1 MFTQPREPERF
12 ILAATLVVC
21 ATVGFMAET
30 AAATAAAPAASSMP
44 RPAASAA
51 AGGPARSVPA
61 TWQVDA
67 AQSSIRF
74 TATQAGANFEGR
86 FKQFNAAISFD
97 PANLGASRAR
107 VEIPVMS
114 VDTQSSDRDT
124 ALKSKDWFDPAR
136 WPKAV
141 FETSRISTSG
151 SSFIADGRL
160 TMRDRTRPVRLTFSV
175 RRAANG
181 VRTLTG
187 QAKLSRL
194 AFGLGQGEFQSTE
207 WVADAVTVNVT
218 IVAR

>member
-1 MFTQPREPERF
+1 MFMQPRRLTNF
-12 ILAATLVVC
+12 ILVTALSACAA
-21 ATVGFMAET
+21 VGL
-30 AAATAAAPAASSMP
+30 AAPGSTAKP
-44 RPAASAA
+44 VLP
-51 AGGPARSVPA
+51 

-74 TATQAGANFEGR
+74 TATQAGANFDGR
-86 FKQFNAAISFD
+86 FKQFNAVIAFD
-97 PANLGASRAR
+97 PSNLGASRAR
-107 VEIPVMS
+107 VEIPVIS

-141 FETSRISTSG
+141 FETTRISAAAG
-151 SSFIADGRL
+151 SFVADGRL
-160 TMRDRTRPVRLTFSV
+160 TIRDRTRPVRLTFSV

>member
-1 MFTQPREPERF
+1 MFTQPRTLTHF
-12 ILAATLVVC
+12 ILVTALSLSAV
-21 ATVGFMAET
+21 VGFTAEGEP
-30 AAATAAAPAASSMP
+30 APGARAPAK
-44 RPAASAA
+44 SAQ
-51 AGGPARSVPA
+51 PIWKID
-61 TWQVDA
+61 T

-86 FKQFNAAISFD
+86 FKQFAAMITFD
-97 PANLGASRAR
+97 PANLAASRAR

-141 FETSRISTSG
+141 FETSRISAAGG
-151 SSFIADGRL
+151 SFVADGRL
-160 TMRDRTRPVRLTFSV
+160 TLRDRTRPARLTFSV